1 MHSFI
6 HYSLKDHS
14 PTPSL
19 SVSDLVLFY
28 SLIHSCIHSFP
39 CPFTLTPPHSVLPS
53 FTYSPPAITIVATW
67 ICTLQIRKTLT
78 VLVTTLQTAMKDWKD
93 CDTIATF
100 CSKSSLVLPL
110 TDRTLASMSSK
121 QCIREHAAENNEER
135 DRRRVPTR
143 RHPRGQHSSI
153 RYTTTSK
160 PTTKLDPNAERQ
172 NLETNRSNNWKGKQ
186 QNLTNIFETFDLWPF
201 VHTFPGVRN
210 RTKIWRLRRPI
221 QIWRFKTRT
230 SDIYKVSRCSFG
242 YSKLVFGCWRQK
254 KPYFRV
260 WIMQMA
266 CEYRSVWAIFYRCE
280 SRLKNY
286 IIAGWIREMLGG
298 SEATAPTKQISCEGR
313 IAQTA
318 QSGA

>member
-1 MHSFI
+1 MNQICRTSVCHFVHRKMSNAKRKYSLPCSPAPWKGSQFLAYKSPSFIHPSIHPFIHACMHAFI

-121 QCIREHAAENNEER
+121 QCTRDMLQKITRKETGAAC
-135 DRRRVPTR
+135 PPAGIK
-143 RHPRGQHSSI
+143 H
-153 RYTTTSK
+153 
-160 PTTKLDPNAERQ
+160 
-172 NLETNRSNNWKGKQ
+172 
-186 QNLTNIFETFDLWPF
+186 
-201 VHTFPGVRN
+201 
-210 RTKIWRLRRPI
+210 LRRA
-221 QIWRFKTRT
+221 
-230 SDIYKVSRCSFG
+230 S
-242 YSKLVFGCWRQK
+242 
-254 KPYFRV
+254 
-260 WIMQMA
+260 
-266 CEYRSVWAIFYRCE
+266 
-280 SRLKNY
+280 
-286 IIAGWIREMLGG
+286 
-298 SEATAPTKQISCEGR
+298 
-313 IAQTA
+313 
-318 QSGA
+318 